1 MALKRLW
8 RRSPTTARRVAISIA
23 LSLTPGLGLPSV
35 EAQSSPASW
44 RQLQP
49 ALPTSIPAT
58 AVSIWVAPLD
68 ALGQAGAPRWAW
80 QADTPRQMASLMK
93 LFTTG
98 AALQQ
103 WGPAH
108 QWHTQIG
115 LGGPLGADGRLNG
128 PLYWRASGDP
138 ALDASRL
145 LTWLSRWRQA
155 GLQHVNGPIVVD
167 RNVFERPPHDPAA
180 FDGQGWRPYNAGP
193 DPLLI
198 AHQATTLTLRLSPD
212 GRRWTGTLW
221 PALAGV
227 TVDTTALRV
236 ETTSTHCGDWRARV
250 SLQAQAQEP
259 AAGSSAAAEPS
270 VPLRPWVVRV
280 GGVLPTVCG
289 ELPWP
294 LLWQGDGPGDHAERV
309 LRALW
314 EQSGGTWQGR
324 LTEGRWPADLPAW
337 QTWSSPPLAEVVR
350 DINKFSNNVMAR
362 QLMLSLPGA
371 AGTTVA
377 QGREQLASR
386 VTNTVSACRAS
397 ELSLDNGSGLSRT
410 EGSTAQCLGQW
421 LAHLWRSP
429 AMPELVASLPVTA
442 VDGTTRRWPGAAGHA
457 HLKTGSLDGVTGV
470 AGYVLS
476 RSGQRHV
483 VVVVINHPQAS
494 QARGWINA
502 LLDWVHDDTVEQTRS
517 PRSEL
522 VGRAVEG
529 D

>member
-1 MALKRLW
+1 MPW
-8 RRSPTTARRVAISIA
+8 RARGLVSARA
-23 LSLTPGLGLPSV
+23 LSLALGLGWGLGMQVALAQPSPPSWQPLP
-35 EAQSSPASW
+35 
-44 RQLQP
+44 P
-49 ALPTSIPAT
+49 ALPTEVPAE
-58 AVSIWVAPLD
+58 AVSVWVAPLG
-68 ALGQAGAPRWAW
+68 ATGQAGAPRWAW
-80 QADTPRQMASLMK
+80 QVDTPRQMASLMK

-98 AALQQ
+98 VALQQ

-115 LGGPLGADGRLNG
+115 LGAPLSPDGRLDG

-145 LTWLSRWRQA
+145 LTMLSRWREA
-155 GLQHVNGPIVVD
+155 GLQHLHGPIVVD
-167 RNVFERPPHDPAA
+167 RRIFERPPHDPAA
-180 FDGQGWRPYNAGP
+180 FDGQGWRTYNAGP

-198 AHQATTLTLRLSPD
+198 AHQATTLTLRLTAD
-212 GRRWTGTLW
+212 GRRWEGSMW
-221 PALAGV
+221 PPLAGV
-227 TVDTTALRV
+227 TVGTTALRAD
-236 ETTSTHCGDWRARV
+236 TAAKHCSDWRSRV
-250 SLQAQAQEP
+250 SLQAQAQGP
-259 AAGSSAAAEPS
+259 GQGSTAAAEPS
-270 VPLRPWVVRV
+270 ALLRPWVVRV
-280 GGVLPTVCG
+280 SGVLPTVCG

-294 LLWQGDGPGDHAERV
+294 LLWQGDGPGDHTERV

-324 LTEGRWPADLPAW
+324 LIEGAWPADLPTW

-377 QGREQLASR
+377 QARGQLAAR
-386 VTNTVSACRAS
+386 VTDSVSACRAD

-410 EGSTAQCLGQW
+410 EGSTARCLGQW

-457 HLKTGSLDGVTGV
+457 HLKTGSLEGVTGV
-470 AGYVLS
+470 AGYVLG

-483 VVVVINHPQAS
+483 VVVVVNHPQAS
-494 QARGWINA
+494 QTRGWINA
-502 LLDWVHDDTVEQTRS
+502 LLDWVHDDAVEHTRDQ
-517 PRSEL
+517 RSEL